1 MQDERLDRER
11 NEEAKGEDSRQPY
24 VPPTLTTVESR
35 LSALLGSQ
43 CPPDEFT
50 GIPDG

>member
-1 MQDERLDRER
+1 MQDERLDQER
-11 NEEAKGEDSRQPY
+11 TEEASGDDKRQPY

-43 CPPDEFT
+43 CPRDPNT
-50 GIPDG
+50 GVPDG